1 MTELEIV
8 ETIRTER
15 NALSKRLGDRRSL
28 AAEWDSLT
36 AAQLQKL
43 EEGLRHFPKSARLW
57 ILRGDLIQLG
67 GEDPRYSLDDALASY
82 RMALEV
88 DPTSADAHESVG
100 HFLDAVANEP
110 AEAEPYF
117 RKAIEL
123 GGGKTASDGLAQV
136 LEQLEH
142 TR

>member
-8 ETIRTER
+8 ETIRMAR
-15 NALSKRLGDRRSL
+15 SVLSERLGDRQLL
-28 AAEWDSLT
+28 AAEWESLT

-43 EEGLRHFPKSARLW
+43 EEGLRQFPNSARLW

-67 GEDPRYSLDDALASY
+67 GDDPRYSLDDVLASY
-82 RMALEV
+82 RTALEL
-88 DPTSADAHESVG
+88 DPMSADAHESIG

-110 AEAEPYF
+110 AEAEPHF

-123 GGGKTASDGLAQV
+123 GGGKTAREGLAQV
-136 LEQLEH
+136 LEQLENA
-142 TR
+142 R

>member
-8 ETIRTER
+8 EAIREER
-15 NALSKRLGDRRSL
+15 NALSERLGDRLWL
-28 AAEWDSLT
+28 AAEWESLT
-36 AAQLQKL
+36 AVQLQRL
-43 EEGLRHFPKSARLW
+43 EEGLRQFPKSARLW

-67 GEDPRYSLDDALASY
+67 GDDSRYSLEDALASY
-82 RMALEV
+82 RMALER
-88 DPTSADAHESVG
+88 DPTSAEAHESIG
-100 HFLDAVANEP
+100 HFLHAVANEP